1 MNNSSNNSSNNSFN
15 NPFGNKKKITIAAA
29 SVLAGVLAV
38 TGIAAAV
45 RATTSST
52 VPVFAVSGLNYGAYM
67 DWENSVSGMVT
78 ADAEQNVFLSD
89 TETVEEVLVSEGQ
102 AVHKGDVLLK
112 YDTTSTKMK
121 LEKEKINREK
131 IELDIEV
138 AKANLETL
146 NNVSPVSD
154 DEGGFDMLGDFEEF
168 DEKEMY
174 EKATVYVKEL
184 KADAKPANDDP
195 EDTFLGSEF
204 DPYVFLCDGDS
215 VVITKEFIKKW
226 QKTAKTK
233 KMKQLYFALEKR
245 DKKYNLLKS
254 WMADVMLLDPNY
266 DIEVDL
272 STGETSY
279 ARMTDPEKMAKLI
292 RKVITEVPQDERPAW
307 FAQLWKKLMPLTKD
321 EDKIAER
328 GAVIAAAIN
337 SLCASDTGLE
347 EELAKAAANLNKDT
361 LASLFKNLTGDQIR
375 EVDAEAVN
383 NLLLCVLENM
393 TQEQIQALDPE
404 MLQNFLKNLTAEQLA
419 SLDTSAIAGVLNQLS
434 EDQLREVLS
443 GLDEERKEL
452 IREILK
458 EQPQTGDDSSQS
470 DTPEPTDPAD
480 PGSGQDGSG
489 TGEDSNEQGSS
500 QDQGGSGD
508 QGGTGQGED
517 TGSGENED
525 QGSAEDSGTSG
536 DSETGS
542 GDNSSQSSENEN
554 TQTENAA
561 EAGTPS
567 TAPAPETTRDGGGD
581 KSGGSS
587 LLTGDD
593 LTYTSEEL
601 EQAKREERDK
611 LKGLELDLR
620 ESEIKIRQAE
630 RAVESGVVT
639 ANMNGVMKVV
649 GDPAS
654 PPTDGSPF
662 LTLAGAEGL
671 FIKSALKENQL
682 GKINE
687 GDIISVVSW
696 QSGGSFDAQIKS
708 ISPYPDSSGMFGDE
722 QNETYYPITAGGMDE
737 NAELTNGDWVEVTF
751 NTDATQD
758 SGVSSQLTVMKAFVR
773 EEGSKKYVFKRGD
786 DGKLVKQYV
795 ETGVMSDMGYEI
807 LSGIK
812 ETDWIAFP
820 YGKNVKEG
828 ARTREGDFE
837 ELY

>member
-1 MNNSSNNSSNNSFN
+1 MNNSFNNPFN

-78 ADAEQNVFLSD
+78 ADAEQNVYLSD

-168 DEKEMY
+168 DDKEVY
-174 EKATVYVKEL
+174 KKATVYVKEL

-195 EDTFLGSEF
+195 ENTFLGSEF
-204 DPYVFLCDGDS
+204 DPYVFLCDGDT
-215 VVITKEFIKKW
+215 VVITKDFIKKW
-226 QKTAKTK
+226 QKTAKQK

-245 DKKYNLLKS
+245 DKNYNLLKS

-292 RKVITEVPQDERPAW
+292 RKVLTEVPRDERAAW
-307 FAQLWKKLMPLTKD
+307 FEQLWKKLMPMTKD
-321 EDKIAER
+321 EDQIAER
-328 GAVIAAAIN
+328 GEVIAAAIN
-337 SLCASDTGLE
+337 ALCAKDTGLE
-347 EELAKAAANLNKDT
+347 EELAKAAAGLNKET

-375 EVDAEAVN
+375 DVDAEAVG
-383 NLLLCVLENM
+383 NLLLCILENM

-404 MLQNFLKNLTAEQLA
+404 VLQNFLKNLTEEQLL
-419 SLDTSAIAGVLNQLS
+419 SLDESVISNVLNKLS
-434 EDQLREVLS
+434 EEQLRAVLS
-443 GLDEERKEL
+443 GLDEDRKEL

-458 EQPQTGDDSSQS
+458 EQPETEEASSQP
-470 DTPEPTDPAD
+470 DEAD
-480 PGSGQDGSG
+480 PSGTSDSDSGQGGSG
-489 TGEDSNEQGSS
+489 TEDGSDDRNSNK
-500 QDQGGSGD
+500 DQSGSGD
-508 QGGTGQGED
+508 QGGSSGQGED
-517 TGSGENED
+517 TENSEYED
-525 QGSAEDSGTSG
+525 QDSAEDTGASGET
-536 DSETGS
+536 ETGT
-542 GDNSSQSSENEN
+542 GEDSSQSSENESS
-554 TQTENAA
+554 QTENAS

-567 TAPAPETTRDGGGD
+567 TAPAPETTRDGGD

-639 ANMNGVMKVV
+639 AGMNGVMKVV

-671 FIKSALKENQL
+671 FIKSGIKESQL

-696 QSGGSFDAQIKS
+696 QSGGRFDAQIRS

-722 QNETYYPITAGGMDE
+722 QNETYYPITASISDE
-737 NAELTNGDWVEVTF
+737 TAELTNGDWVEVTF
-751 NTDATQD
+751 NTGNDQS
-758 SGVSSQLTVMKAFVR
+758 SGSSSQLTVMKAFIR
-773 EEGSKKYVFKRGD
+773 EEGNKKYVFKRGD

-795 ETGVMSDMGYEI
+795 ETGLMTDMGYEI
-807 LSGIK
+807 LSGLK

-828 ARTREGDFE
+828 ARTREGDYE
-837 ELY
+837 DLY

>member
-1 MNNSSNNSSNNSFN
+1 MN

-78 ADAEQNVFLSD
+78 ADAEQNVYLSD

-168 DEKEMY
+168 DDKEVY
-174 EKATVYVKEL
+174 KKATVYVKEL

-195 EDTFLGSEF
+195 EDTLLGSEF
-204 DPYVFLCDGDS
+204 DPYVFLCDGDT
-215 VVITKEFIKKW
+215 VVITKDFIKKW
-226 QKTAKTK
+226 QKTAKQK

-292 RKVITEVPQDERPAW
+292 KKVLTEVPQDERSAW
-307 FAQLWKKLMPLTKD
+307 FAQLWKKLMPVTKE
-321 EDKIAER
+321 EDKIEER

-337 SLCASDTGLE
+337 ALCAEDTGLE
-347 EELAKAAANLNKDT
+347 EELAKAAAGLNKDT
-361 LASLFKNLTGDQIR
+361 LTSLFKNLTGEQIR
-375 EVDAEAVN
+375 EVDAEAVGS
-383 NLLLCVLENM
+383 LLLCILENM

-404 MLQNFLKNLTAEQLA
+404 ALQSFLKNLTAEQLT
-419 SLDTSAIAGVLNQLS
+419 SLDENAIAGVLNQLS
-434 EDQLREVLS
+434 EEQLRAVLG

-458 EQPQTGDDSSQS
+458 EQPETGEDTSRPGAS
-470 DTPEPTDPAD
+470 DPSGNSDPD
-480 PGSGQDGSG
+480 SGQGGSG
-489 TGEDSNEQGSS
+489 TGDSTDEQSGS
-500 QDQGGSGD
+500 QDQSGSGD
-508 QGGTGQGED
+508 QGSGLEED
-517 TGSGENED
+517 TGSSGNED
-525 QGSAEDSGTSG
+525 QGSSEDTGTSG
-536 DSETGS
+536 EAESGGETP
-542 GDNSSQSSENEN
+542 DQSSENEN
-554 TQTENAA
+554 PQTENAS

-567 TAPAPETTRDGGGD
+567 TAPAPDTVREGGD
-581 KSGGSS
+581 KGGGSS

-639 ANMNGVMKVV
+639 ASMNGIMKVV

-671 FIKSALKENQL
+671 FIKSGLKESQL

-687 GDIISVVSW
+687 GDTISVVSW
-696 QSGGSFDAQIKS
+696 QSGGRFDAQIKS

-722 QNETYYPITAGGMDE
+722 QNQTYYPFTASVADE
-737 NAELTNGDWVEVTF
+737 TADLTNGDWVEVSF
-751 NTDATQD
+751 NTGNDQSSST
-758 SGVSSQLTVMKAFVR
+758 SSQLTVMKAFVR
-773 EEGSKKYVFKRGD
+773 EEGNKKYVFKRGD

-795 ETGVMSDMGYEI
+795 ETGLMTDMGYEI
-807 LSGIK
+807 LSGLK

-837 ELY
+837 DLY